1 MSTQGLD
8 NGLQSLRLIE
18 YMWEIGVID
27 LTIKKTGL
35 YSKPMK
41 IESRKQGYGVSKRSG
56 DSSPRPRGRGFF
68 LPSRWSF
75 KNGKLSLK
83 FYARTPNDQWRFR
96 RSWIFQKF
104 LKHGLKGENLTNN
117 ASSKTRHG
125 SDAFCRHVRSI
136 ANPELCYDSFFYL
149 LVSGFGGDA
158 NLFKAVRYE
167 SALPFILT
175 PTLSRGISLASENVI
190 TKEVQ

>member
-1 MSTQGLD
+1 M
-8 NGLQSLRLIE
+8 
-18 YMWEIGVID
+18 
-27 LTIKKTGL
+27 
-35 YSKPMK
+35 
-41 IESRKQGYGVSKRSG
+41 
-56 DSSPRPRGRGFF
+56 
-68 LPSRWSF
+68 PSRWSF
-75 KNGKLSLK
+75 KNGRLSLK

-104 LKHGLKGENLTNN
+104 LKHGQKGENLTNN

-175 PTLSRGISLASENVI
+175 PTLSRGISLNIRKRDNKGGSMNHILNLDDTERELIKAELFERLYMILEDRDDHESGKLTETFLVPC
-190 TKEVQ
+190 ECAGA